1 MSSTSPVPS
10 LPFGSKIVYALG
22 QFGWSLGSYSVANLI
37 NYFYLPPEE
46 GAGAI
51 FPPFVFQ
58 GAILGIMTIVGV
70 LNFGGRLF
78 DAITDPL
85 IAGAS
90 DRTKSRLGKRRPFMA
105 VAALP
110 FAVLSVLVFLPPV
123 RAVVTANVAWLAV
136 MIALFYVAMT
146 AYVVPYTALISELGH
161 TPNERL
167 TLSTLISITWALG
180 FAVGNQVYA
189 IQGAFEATMDPVA
202 AFQTTILI
210 FAGVSFVFMMLPVFF
225 INERKY
231 SEERVSKEGSFQALF
246 STFANRNFL
255 VFALSDFMYWLALTF
270 IQTGISYYVT
280 TLLGFET
287 AFASQLLLILFVLS
301 FVFYVPINFVAKKIG
316 KKKLV
321 TIAFI
326 VFAVVFVTVS
336 LLGILPFP
344 NSVQAYLMIV
354 LAAFPL
360 AVFGI
365 LPNAIVAD
373 LAEADGIEKGNYKA
387 GVFFGARALM
397 MKLGIS
403 VANLLFP
410 SFLLLGRSVANPTGI
425 RVTGIAALVF
435 SLLGLIL
442 FRAYNEKKVLATLD
456 TKEDIGA

>member
-1 MSSTSPVPS
+1 MDQPLS
-10 LPFGSKIVYALG
+10 LPFGKKIIYALG

-46 GAGAI
+46 GSGAI
-51 FPPFVFQ
+51 FPPLVFQ
-58 GAILGIMTIVGV
+58 GAVLGIMTVVGV
-70 LNFGGRLF
+70 INFGGRLF
-78 DAITDPL
+78 DAVTDPL

-90 DRTKSRLGKRRPFMA
+90 DRTKTRFGKRRPFMA

-110 FAVLSVLVFLPPV
+110 FAVLSVLVFAPPV
-123 RAVVTANVAWLAV
+123 RQAVGANIAWLAV
-136 MIALFYVAMT
+136 AMALFYLAMT
-146 AYVVPYTALISELGH
+146 AYVVPYTALISEFGH

-167 TLSTLISITWALG
+167 TISTIISITWALG

-189 IQGAFEATMDPVA
+189 IQGAFESSMDSVG
-202 AFQTTILI
+202 AFQTTIVI
-210 FAGVSFVFMMLPVFF
+210 FAGVSFVLMMMPVLF
-225 INERKY
+225 INENKY
-231 SEERVSKEGSFQALF
+231 SKGGTSNEGSFQALVG
-246 STFANRNFL
+246 TFANKDFL

-280 TLLGFET
+280 ILLGLKKE
-287 AFASQLLLILFVLS
+287 FASQLLLVLFVLS
-301 FVFYVPINFVAKKIG
+301 FVFYVPINFIAKKLG
-316 KKKLV
+316 KKRLV
-321 TIAFI
+321 TIAFF

-336 LLGILPFP
+336 LLGILPIP
-344 NSVQAYLMIV
+344 PRVQAYLMIV

-373 LAEADGIEKGNYKA
+373 LAESDGREKGNYKP
-387 GVFFGARALM
+387 GVFYGARALM

-410 SFLLLGRSVANPTGI
+410 SFLLLGRSVTNSTGI

-435 SLLGLIL
+435 SLLGLAF
-442 FRAYNEKKVLATLD
+442 FRAYNEKRVLLSL
-456 TKEDIGA
+456 KEGGGA